1 MDEGFSRY
9 RIFPRLDITVSPI
22 AIWGTTYNT
31 YPLCRFFSY
40 FRKLSWRLYF
50 LLALLQSSQ
59 GISEYGVLIWCLRVE
74 SNRRPVVFQTTA
86 LTGLSYQGIKLST
99 AFTQRPKG
107 GPYLISTEFKLEQV
121 TGFEPVPSAWQA
133 EILPLYYTC
142 KTRPAY
148 LPESRPRC

>member
-1 MDEGFSRY
+1 MKVFRATGYFHALTL
-9 RIFPRLDITVSPI
+9 PSPLLPYG
-22 AIWGTTYNT
+22 ARPTTLILYVG
-31 YPLCRFFSY
+31 FFSY
-40 FRKLSWRLYF
+40 SRKLSWRLYY

-99 AFTQRPKG
+99 AFTKRPKG
-107 GPYLISTEFKLEQV
+107 GPCLISTEFKLEQV

-142 KTRPAY
+142 KN
-148 LPESRPRC
+148 

>member
-31 YPLCRFFSY
+31 YPLCRFFQLFPKTFLETLLFTCVAPILARY
-40 FRKLSWRLYF
+40 LGIWRPNWWGRK
-50 LLALLQSSQ
+50 
-59 GISEYGVLIWCLRVE
+59 E
-74 SNRRPVVFQTTA
+74 SNLRPVVFQTTA
-86 LTGLSYQGIKLST
+86 LAGLSYHPIKSST
-99 AFTQRPKG
+99 AFTKRPKG
-107 GPYLISTEFKLEQV
+107 GPCLISTEFKLEQV

-142 KTRPAY
+142 KN
-148 LPESRPRC
+148 